1 MCKKVKICD
10 KIINNR
16 GDYMNKLIPITAYI
30 VVIIILVII
39 VIVRNIKEAKK
50 IKKNIE
56 ELETEKNLILSAP
69 ILNELS
75 KVESLVKDDKTKDK
89 YENWQNRFDYI
100 RNNDIPEITDML
112 LEADNYVETRDYK
125 GLRPQLANIELRI
138 YKLREKTNRLL
149 NEIKEITL
157 SEEKNRERIVKLK
170 SDYRLIK
177 SDYEK
182 DKDSYGNVSDA
193 IELQFESI
201 EKRFQEFEVA
211 MEKKDYD
218 EINYI
223 VKGIDEMVEHIRYVI
238 KEVPAILI
246 MCDELIPNK
255 IKDISN
261 IYEDMTKQK
270 YQLDYLNVD
279 YNITETNKKL
289 SDILDRVKVLNL
301 EDVVFELK
309 TIINYFDSLYNDFEE
324 EKIARAK
331 FEDNIKSFKFKL
343 TRSDKI
349 VNSLLDE
356 VDDLETNYDLSSSDI
371 DRLKTI
377 NKEVKSITT
386 SFNDLNDC
394 NKNHSFPYS
403 KLSKELDYL
412 VIKLSKI
419 DESLDYD
426 IKTIGSMK
434 EDEARARE
442 QLDNIKDLIKKAR
455 NRIRLYNIPVVPDNY
470 RVEINDATDAIKE
483 IQKELNKKP
492 INIDTLNIRVD
503 TARDLAFKVFNTA
516 NDLIKNVMMAEETIV
531 YGNRYR
537 SIKDQVNAGLDRA
550 EKLFFEG
557 SYKKSLEV
565 AMNAIDYVEPG
576 IHNKILEAFKE
587 ERS

>member
-1 MCKKVKICD
+1 
-10 KIINNR
+10 
-16 GDYMNKLIPITAYI
+16 MNKLIPITAYI
-30 VVIIILVII
+30 VVIIILVVVFII
-39 VIVRNIKEAKK
+39 KNIKESKRLKAY
-50 IKKNIE
+50 IE
-56 ELETEKNLILSAP
+56 GLETEKNLILSAP

-75 KVESLVKDDKTKDK
+75 KAESLAKDDKTKVK
-89 YENWQNRFDYI
+89 YDNWQNRFDNI

-112 LEADNYVETRDYK
+112 LEADNFVESKEYK
-125 GLRPQLANIELRI
+125 KLRPKLANIELRI

-177 SDYEK
+177 SDYDK
-182 DKDSYGNVSDA
+182 DTDSYGIVKDA

-223 VKGIDEMVEHIRYVI
+223 VKGIDEMVEHMRYVI

-246 MCDELIPNK
+246 MCNELIPNK
-255 IKDISN
+255 IKDISD
-261 IYEDMTKQK
+261 IYQNMTKEK

-279 YNITETNKKL
+279 YNITETNKKI
-289 SDILDRVKVLNL
+289 SDILDRIKVLNL

-309 TIINYFDSLYNDFEE
+309 TIISYFDSLYTDFEE
-324 EKIARAK
+324 EKIAKAK
-331 FEDNIKSFKFKL
+331 FDDNLKSFDYKIN
-343 TRSDKI
+343 RSSKVI
-349 VNSLLDE
+349 EALLKE
-356 VDDLETNYDLSSSDI
+356 VEDLESNYDLSSSDI
-371 DRLKTI
+371 ERLKI
-377 NKEVKSITT
+377 IDKEVKSLTT
-386 SFNDLNDC
+386 SYNDLCDC
-394 NKNHSFPYS
+394 NRNHSFPYS

-412 VIKLSKI
+412 IIKLSKI

-426 IKTIGSMK
+426 LKTIGSMK

-442 QLDNIKDLIKKAR
+442 QLDSIKDLVKKAR
-455 NRIRLYNIPVVPDNY
+455 NRIRLYNIPVIPDNY
-470 RVEINDATDAIKE
+470 YIEIKDANEAIKE
-483 IQKELNKKP
+483 INKELNKKP

-503 TARDLAFKVFNTA
+503 TARDLAFKVFNTT

-537 SIKDQVNAGLDRA
+537 SVKEQVNSGLNRA
-550 EKLFFEG
+550 EELFFNG
-557 SYKKSLEV
+557 SYVKALEI

-576 IHNKILEAFKE
+576 IHNKILEAFNGE
-587 ERS
+587 EK

>member
-1 MCKKVKICD
+1 
-10 KIINNR
+10 
-16 GDYMNKLIPITAYI
+16 MNKLIPITAYI
-30 VVIIILVII
+30 VVIIILVVVFII
-39 VIVRNIKEAKK
+39 KNIKESKRLKAY
-50 IKKNIE
+50 IE

-75 KVESLVKDDKTKDK
+75 KAESLAKDDKTKVK
-89 YENWQNRFDYI
+89 YDNWQNRFDNI

-112 LEADNYVETRDYK
+112 LEADNFVESKEYK
-125 GLRPQLANIELRI
+125 KLKPKLANIELRI

-177 SDYEK
+177 SDFDK
-182 DKDSYGNVSDA
+182 DTDSYGIVKDA
-193 IELQFESI
+193 IDLQFESI

-223 VKGIDEMVEHIRYVI
+223 VKGIDEMVEHMRYVI

-246 MCDELIPNK
+246 MCNELIPNK
-255 IKDISN
+255 IKDISD
-261 IYEDMTKQK
+261 IYQNMTKEK

-279 YNITETNKKL
+279 YNITETNKKI
-289 SDILDRVKVLNL
+289 SDILDRIKVLNL

-309 TIINYFDSLYNDFEE
+309 TIISYFDSLYTDFEE
-324 EKIARAK
+324 EKIAKAK
-331 FEDNIKSFKFKL
+331 FDDNLKSFDYKL
-343 TRSDKI
+343 TRSSKVI
-349 VNSLLDE
+349 EALLNE
-356 VDDLETNYDLSSSDI
+356 VEDLESNYDLSSNDI
-371 DRLKTI
+371 DRLKI
-377 NKEVKSITT
+377 IEKEIKSI
-386 SFNDLNDC
+386 SSSYNDLCDC
-394 NKNHSFPYS
+394 NRNHSFPYS

-412 VIKLSKI
+412 IIKLSKI

-426 IKTIGSMK
+426 LKTIGSMK

-442 QLDNIKDLIKKAR
+442 QLDSIKDLVKKAR
-455 NRIRLYNIPVVPDNY
+455 NRIRLYSIPVIPDNY
-470 RVEINDATDAIKE
+470 YIEIKDANEAIKE
-483 IQKELNKKP
+483 INKELNKKP

-503 TARDLAFKVFNTA
+503 TARDLAFKVFNTT

-537 SIKDQVNAGLDRA
+537 SVKEQVNSGLNRA
-550 EKLFFEG
+550 EELFFQG
-557 SYKKSLEV
+557 SYKKSLEF

-576 IHNKILEAFKE
+576 IHNKILEAFNSE
-587 ERS
+587 ENNS